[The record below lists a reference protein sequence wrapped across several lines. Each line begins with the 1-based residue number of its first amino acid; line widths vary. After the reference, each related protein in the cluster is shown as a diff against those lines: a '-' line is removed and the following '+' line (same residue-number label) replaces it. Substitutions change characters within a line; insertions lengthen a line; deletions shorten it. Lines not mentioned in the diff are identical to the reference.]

1 MKKPAKSIILI
12 IFLVIPSLNSFSDNN
27 TKISPLILWARAISG
42 FLSDVSMTSFAS
54 IEAPM
59 KSFLAKSSLALSILK
74 SIFVLLS
81 EKEFNEGI
89 TRNIINII
97 DFAGFFINSLYLW
110 KIPIAFMILLAPFT

>member
-27 TKISPLILWARAISG
+27 TKIDFRIDRARDLLAKNDFIG
-42 FLSDVSMTSFAS
+42 AS
-54 IEAPM
+54 I
-59 KSFLAKSSLALSILK
+59 LAKEVIDTSDKKPDIALAHKIK
-74 SIFVLLS
+74 GDIFVLLS

-110 KIPIAFMILLAPFT
+110 KIPIAFMILPAPFT